1 MIAPALALIV
11 SGDMHVDVEQFLSA
25 QVITAKGQSFNA
37 AYLLPGS
44 TSVVDMKA
52 HSVGDWM
59 YQCGV
64 QARNSIA
71 LAAYEVLQLCKP
83 SACSGDMCIFVCSFL
98 QASAAPPLRR
108 SKTVTDVQSCETC

>member
-1 MIAPALALIV
+1 MIASALALIV
-11 SGDMHVDVEQFLSA
+11 SGDMHMDTEHFLSV

-59 YQCGV
+59 YQCSV
-64 QARNSIA
+64 QAR
-71 LAAYEVLQLCKP
+71 
-83 SACSGDMCIFVCSFL
+83 SA
-98 QASAAPPLRR
+98 
-108 SKTVTDVQSCETC
+108 